1 MAAWKNVVP
10 AANQQFERKR
20 EVLLREASASF
31 NHRGYHGTSLTEIAK
46 KLGVTKAA
54 LYTYVPSKEELLYYC
69 HDSAMDLALD
79 VLRTAKL
86 SSGTGLQKLRLTLQ
100 GYLEMMLGTEGS
112 YVVLL
117 EENAMKPIHVKA
129 ITKRR
134 DAFEKGMRDFINE
147 GIEDGSIIPCNAKIA
162 IFVAMGALNWSRK
175 WYDPKGEWTGPQI
188 AEVLTQML
196 ERGLASSPAPRL
208 LVDPSKADCPVPLK
222 KESTAKGRRQPA

>member
-1 MAAWKNVVP
+1 
-10 AANQQFERKR
+10 
-20 EVLLREASASF
+20 
-31 NHRGYHGTSLTEIAK
+31 
-46 KLGVTKAA
+46 
-54 LYTYVPSKEELLYYC
+54 
-69 HDSAMDLALD
+69 
-79 VLRTAKL
+79 
-86 SSGTGLQKLRLTLQ
+86 
-100 GYLEMMLGTEGS
+100 
-112 YVVLL
+112 
-117 EENAMKPIHVKA
+117 
-129 ITKRR
+129 
-134 DAFEKGMRDFINE
+134 MRDFINE

>member
-79 VLRTAKL
+79 VLQTAKL

-222 KESTAKGRRQPA
+222 NESTAKGRRQPA

>member
-86 SSGTGLQKLRLTLQ
+86 FSGTGLQKLRLTLQ